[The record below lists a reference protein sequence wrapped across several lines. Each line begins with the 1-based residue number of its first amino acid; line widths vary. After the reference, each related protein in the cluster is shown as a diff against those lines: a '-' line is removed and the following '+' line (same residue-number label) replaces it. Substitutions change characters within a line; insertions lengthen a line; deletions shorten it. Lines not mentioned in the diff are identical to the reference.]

1 MKQMKN
7 DRVYVFLVGLNKDLY
22 KSRKSLSSIREVFAE
37 VQREQAQWKV
47 MLNGEPRL
55 NIGDPR
61 QGVGIYFF
69 EDGSNVKGQP
79 ESTCFKSISSISDN
93 EILLWYFRLGH
104 LSFWYS
110 KYLFSKLFLNKNIS
124 SFQCEIYE
132 LAKHHHVS
140 CPS

>member
-1 MKQMKN
+1 MSISKLICDKN
-7 DRVYVFLVGLNKDLY
+7 CQVNIFSSQCEFQDLNLGKT
-22 KSRKSLSSIREVFAE
+22 
-37 VQREQAQWKV
+37 
-47 MLNGEPRL
+47 
-55 NIGDPR
+55 IGNPG
-61 QGVGIYFF
+61 QGGGIYFF

-93 EILLWYFRLGH
+93 EILLWHFRLGH

-110 KYLFSKLFLNKNIS
+110 KYLFSKLFINKNLS